1 MEEFFDYRS
10 QIVNCNTSSIN
21 KAMTLVNQ
29 HGSKFDISQ
38 MLLKKW
44 KKFIDDIEANLRL
57 FLMKFIIKGG
67 NDVVNAIMNEH
78 FQPNL

>member
-1 MEEFFDYRS
+1 
-10 QIVNCNTSSIN
+10 
-21 KAMTLVNQ
+21 MTLVNQ
-29 HGSKFDISQ
+29 HGSKFDIFQ

-44 KKFIDDIEANLRL
+44 KKFIDDIQANLRV

-78 FQPNL
+78 FQTNL